1 MVHASCCFSI
11 FVLVATV
18 FNIFNFEKTEH
29 GVGTLTELSGLIG
42 TSRESLLFFFCFF
55 LCFGSMPFYRRT
67 MDMAVEVS
75 GMQLSWGVEMPRENH
90 LLSGERGSF
99 RGF

>member
-1 MVHASCCFSI
+1 MGREVTTWLQHPFGLSFD
-11 FVLVATV
+11 VRDGATR
-18 FNIFNFEKTEH
+18 
-29 GVGTLTELSGLIG
+29 SPP
-42 TSRESLLFFFCFF
+42 LFPCPP

-67 MDMAVEVS
+67 VDMAVEVS
-75 GMQLSWGVEMPRENH
+75 GMQLSWGVEMLRENH